1 MCVVCCATES
11 KAWEQVQAS
20 GDIPSPRAAFGMDVV
35 GGSIYVFGGRDT
47 TKRQNDL
54 YVVRTRTA
62 PRQTAVLG

>member
-1 MCVVCCATES
+1 
-11 KAWEQVQAS
+11 
-20 GDIPSPRAAFGMDVV
+20 MDVV

-62 PRQTAVLG
+62 PHRVKPLFS